1 MSGKVWL
8 WEGDGG
14 RCEARLLGPSF
25 LLTTLQGRVDNYA
38 VPEMEACMREVAHIE
53 GVCLLW
59 DAYELTGVS
68 NGFRG
73 AMTDALLKNRKTLGR
88 VVTLSNSALIAMA
101 VSTANLVLGGI
112 VTSCRKPEDFL
123 AIKRELAISH
133 GLDLDLLAS

>member
-14 RCEARLLGPSF
+14 RVEARLIGPLF
-25 LLTTLQGRVDNYA
+25 LLTTLHGRVDNYA
-38 VPEMEACMREVAHIE
+38 VPEMEACMREVAHLE
-53 GVCLLW
+53 GMNFFW

-73 AMTDALLKNRKTLGR
+73 AMTDALLANRKTLGS

-112 VTSCRKPEDFL
+112 VKSYRKPEDFM
-123 AIKRELAISH
+123 AAKRELAISH
-133 GLDLDLLAS
+133 GLDLDLLAG